1 MLDAKSF
8 DTHGDGSAGDQ
19 LRDFLN
25 SIHGKYVTLDC
36 LHCFE
41 LVLTGNVESQ
51 VESETIENSR

>member
-8 DTHGDGSAGDQ
+8 DTHGDGSAGNN

-36 LHCFE
+36 FNF
-41 LVLTGNVESQ
+41 VLTGNVESQ
-51 VESETIENSR
+51 VESETFVISR

>member
-8 DTHGDGSAGDQ
+8 DTHGDGSAGNN

-36 LHCFE
+36 FNF
-41 LVLTGNVESQ
+41 VLAGNVESQ
-51 VESETIENSR
+51 VESETFEISR